1 MASFVTDDRREKLRA
16 AAARVRR
23 SMKPAFR
30 RMSAQEIMEFLRGE
44 STPAPREGRGKKR
57 QPD

>member
-16 AAARVRR
+16 AAERVRR
-23 SMKPAFR
+23 SMSPAFR
-30 RMSAQEIMEFLRGE
+30 RMSAPEIMEFLRGA
-44 STPAPREGRGKKR
+44 STPAPIERRGKR

>member
-1 MASFVTDDRREKLRA
+1 MATFVTDDRREKLRA

-30 RMSAQEIMEFLRGE
+30 RMSAQEIMEFLRGD
-44 STPAPREGRGKKR
+44 STAAPIERRSKR